1 MNSKE
6 RREKLVI
13 NLKTSNYP
21 IKGTK
26 LANLYGVTRQV
37 IVKDIAILRAK
48 GENIIATPDGYT
60 IIERNNRYRDVIVTK
75 HSNKELKREMEII
88 VKYGGIIEDVIVFH
102 SVYGEITGAIMVKN
116 LNDLNKFLERYNSN
130 DTIPLS
136 MLTNGIHMHTISSID
151 KESMQLIKKELKD
164 EGFLV

>member
-6 RREKLVI
+6 RREKLII

-21 IKGTK
+21 IKGIK
-26 LANLYGVTRQV
+26 LAKLYGVTRQV

-48 GENIIATPDGYT
+48 GENIIATPDGYSL
-60 IIERNNRYRDVIVTK
+60 IEKNNRYRDVIVTK
-75 HSNKELKREMEII
+75 HSNEDLKREMEII
-88 VKYGGIIEDVIVFH
+88 VKYGGIIEDVIISH
-102 SVYGEITGAIMVKN
+102 SVYGEITGSIMVKN
-116 LNDLNKFLERYNSN
+116 LNDLNKFLERYNAN

-151 KESMQLIKKELKD
+151 KESMELIKKELKD

>member
-1 MNSKE
+1 
-6 RREKLVI
+6 
-13 NLKTSNYP
+13 
-21 IKGTK
+21 
-26 LANLYGVTRQV
+26 
-37 IVKDIAILRAK
+37 
-48 GENIIATPDGYT
+48 
-60 IIERNNRYRDVIVTK
+60 
-75 HSNKELKREMEII
+75 
-88 VKYGGIIEDVIVFH
+88 
-102 SVYGEITGAIMVKN
+102 MVKN